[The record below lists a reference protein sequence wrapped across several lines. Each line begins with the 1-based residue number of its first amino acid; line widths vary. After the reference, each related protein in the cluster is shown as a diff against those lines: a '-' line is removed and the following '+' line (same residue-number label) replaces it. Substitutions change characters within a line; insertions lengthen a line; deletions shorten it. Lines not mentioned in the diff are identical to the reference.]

1 MSETEKKSN
10 AKGMLNTE
18 GIGKIIAVIKETDG
32 KKEKKKHHPSQEVYV
47 CDNKEGASLRH
58 PETEIH
64 LQDGYKFQVAIN
76 RQTERQIGY
85 VCGQSGAGKSWFC
98 KKFMEEYHSTYPSRA
113 VYIVSSLADDPTLD
127 VLKYIK
133 RIKLTE
139 EFIADPIKCED
150 IEDSLILFDDTDCI
164 SAKKL
169 RDAVNA
175 LRDSVLQT
183 GRHFKISC
191 LITSHSCCNGNWTK
205 LILSECHFVTI
216 FLQGLGGRSVKY
228 LLENYLGLDKNQI
241 KKIKQ
246 IESRAITILKTYPTT
261 VVAEQVCYLLK
272 NDEDGK

>member
-1 MSETEKKSN
+1 MSESKS
-10 AKGMLNTE
+10 KGVLNTE
-18 GIGKIIAVIKETDG
+18 GVGKIIAVIKEKDV
-32 KKEKKKHHPSQEVYV
+32 KKKKHHPSQEVFV
-47 CDNKEGASLRH
+47 CDNKEAKELRH

-64 LQDGYKFQVAIN
+64 LQDEYKFQVAVNKNI
-76 RQTERQIGY
+76 ERQIGY
-85 VCGQSGAGKSWFC
+85 VCGQSGAGKSYFC
-98 KKFMEEYHSTYPSRA
+98 KQFMEEYHTAFPSRN
-113 VYIVSSLADDPTLD
+113 VFIVSSLADDPTLD

-139 EFIADPIKCED
+139 EFIEDPIKCTD
-150 IEDSLILFDDTDCI
+150 IEESLILFDDTDCI
-164 SAKKL
+164 SL
-169 RDAVNA
+169 RQMRDAVNS

-191 LITSHSCCNGNWTK
+191 LITSHNATNGNWTK

-228 LLENYLGLDKNQI
+228 LLENYLGLDKYQI

-261 VVAEQVCYLLK
+261 VVADHVCYVLK
-272 NDEDGK
+272 DADAGK